1 MLIGQL
7 VKETGLSKDTIRFYE
22 KQGLIKVGRKQRRAN
37 NYKEYSDEV
46 LNRLLVIKRV
56 KNFGFTLN
64 EAADLLDMIEVKEAT
79 CNNVSDLIDKK
90 VKVLDAKISEMI
102 LFRNQLIAGVQK
114 CKDCCAP
121 QQPDDNCPI
130 LVTDNFLSLSGQ

>member
-22 KQGLIKVGRKQRRAN
+22 KQGLITVSRKQRRAN
-37 NYKEYSDEV
+37 NYKEYSEEV
-46 LNRLLVIKRV
+46 LNRLQIIKRV

-64 EAADLLDMIEVKEAT
+64 EAAGLLDMIEVKEAT
-79 CNNVSDLIDKK
+79 CNNVSGLIEKK

-102 LFRNQLIAGVQK
+102 LFRNQLISGVQK
-114 CKDCCAP
+114 CKDCCTP
-121 QQPDDNCPI
+121 TLPDDNCPI
-130 LVTDNFLSLSGQ
+130 LVSDNFSEL